1 MEEVVLEGD
10 RVQSKQQL
18 CLCLLQD
25 VCLTIKQQKQRAAGR
40 VHGIF
45 TTLTFSPQHHSSEF
59 KTGPDQ
65 DRNTT
70 SYK

>member
-45 TTLTFSPQHHSSEF
+45 YHFNILATASQL
-59 KTGPDQ
+59 
-65 DRNTT
+65 RV
-70 SYK
+70 